1 MSTPDNLGRSS
12 HLMLRA
18 VLVAVAIGVLVACAL
33 MWWWVRAPDIYD
45 PAADL
50 SSHAQQALSLA

>member
-18 VLVAVAIGVLVACAL
+18 VLVALAIGVLVACAL
-33 MWWWVRAPDIYD
+33 MWWWVRAPDIYE
-45 PAADL
+45 PAAVL
-50 SSHAQQALSLA
+50 SNHAPWAQWLS